1 MSRRVSRGEVKASPR
16 RVGERPVSA
25 SSESVDLRLLEEVL
39 DDVRPTL
46 QGDGGDLTLRGVDGE
61 GVVTIELTGACRTCP
76 LQIVTLTAGIEA
88 VVRQRVPGVSA
99 VIAAPPKIVETS
111 DQPSPAGFG

>member
-1 MSRRVSRGEVKASPR
+1 MNA
-16 RVGERPVSA
+16 
-25 SSESVDLRLLEEVL
+25 SVDLRLLEEVL

-76 LQIVTLTAGIEA
+76 LQICFQGKAGA
-88 VVRQRVPGVSA
+88 RSRC
-99 VIAAPPKIVETS
+99 K
-111 DQPSPAGFG
+111 